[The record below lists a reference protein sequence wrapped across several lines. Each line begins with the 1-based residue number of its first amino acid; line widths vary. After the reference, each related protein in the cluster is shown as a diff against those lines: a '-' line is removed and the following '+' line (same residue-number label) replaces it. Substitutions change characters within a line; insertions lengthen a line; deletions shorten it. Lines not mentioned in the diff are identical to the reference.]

1 MRVVSGGSDFFCVF
15 IEPAKRIYCM
25 GGRGA
30 GRMGG
35 SCYQHLLA
43 VARIFRSF
51 AGLIP
56 PSSTLRV
63 FTMDEIW
70 SAALSSSSLSSSSSY
85 HHIVYHRQH
94 RQQHILAS
102 ESQSKRSQQAPT
114 HHKTTHYTR
123 GPSPR
128 LLLIGRA
135 GRQTQH
141 MNCYSYFF
149 YISYFPALIFDLHIY
164 PTVWHLHS

>member
-70 SAALSSSSLSSSSSY
+70 SAALSSSSLSSSSSSSY

-114 HHKTTHYTR
+114 HITRPHTTR
-123 GPSPR
+123 GVHHPAFSS
-128 LLLIGRA
+128 LGARA
-135 GRQTQH
+135 
-141 MNCYSYFF
+141 
-149 YISYFPALIFDLHIY
+149 DK
-164 PTVWHLHS
+164 HST